1 MCKMPK
7 SEGLTDFAVGDKV
20 RVVANTD
27 PRFKSYVGKR
37 GVVAGA
43 ITRFSCRVKLVGD
56 LEYYFDKRELE
67 KI

>member
-1 MCKMPK
+1 MCEVSK
-7 SEGLTDFAVGDKV
+7 SEGLTDFSVGDKV
-20 RVVANTD
+20 RVIANTD
-27 PRFKSYVGKR
+27 DRLKSYVGKR

-56 LEYYFDKRELE
+56 LEFYFDKRELE